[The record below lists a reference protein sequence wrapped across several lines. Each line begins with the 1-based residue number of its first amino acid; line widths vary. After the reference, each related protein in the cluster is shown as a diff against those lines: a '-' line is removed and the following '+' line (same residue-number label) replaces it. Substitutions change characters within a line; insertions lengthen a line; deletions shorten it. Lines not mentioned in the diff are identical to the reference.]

1 MLWAGAAAP
10 LSAQPMATVAG
21 SQFEL
26 ADTVQLDQVDQ
37 AALAQ
42 WERAKA
48 LLADRQWDE
57 ALDILGQLAESPEGK
72 LLAVTNRRYVSLRA
86 CCQLQLAALPAEAL
100 KLYRQRVDPI
110 ARKWYEQGMAQRDR
124 AALEK
129 VVDRAFASR
138 YGDKALVALGEMA
151 LEAGD
156 FAAARWYWERILPC
170 TPPAGVPRTWPGY
183 PDTDLDLAAI
193 RARLVLV
200 SILEGKKGISPI
212 SRNGPEG
219 TAAKPAL
226 PPSPSSPRA
235 SEELAAFVR
244 LHGDAQGRL
253 AGQEGK
259 YAELLTALLADSAA
273 WPPAAADPNWVTF
286 AGNPRRNRIAAR
298 LSDVGAVTWRLR
310 LHPALAAC
318 DRPFE
323 PPSANENPREPL
335 SFYPLQR
342 GNLVL
347 QSDGFRILALRLDTG
362 QPAWGRAA
370 IYESQLAG
378 PAVPPLPSEMLGSP
392 RFTLTCFEDKL
403 FARMGSPV
411 TGQPQGGTA
420 PLRPACL
427 VCLDLAAEGWLV
439 WKAAPE
445 EGWTF
450 EGSPVADARGL
461 YVAMRR
467 QDIRPQVSVACFDAD
482 SGRLC
487 WRRFVCGA
495 ETPARGV
502 YYESTHHLLTLAGDT
517 LFYNTN
523 LGAVAALRAEDGY
536 PLWVSLYPRARRGDL
551 ARLAPHW
558 RRDLNP
564 CVFDDGTLL
573 VAPADSPRIFAF
585 DAATG
590 QLLWQTGS
598 EVEDAEHLLGVAG
611 QWLIAGGRRLY
622 WISLKEEDRG
632 RVKHV
637 WPAAS
642 DRPTGYGRGVLAG
655 GDVLWPTRDKLYI
668 FDQQTAEPRKVVDLR
683 VRGVSGGNLL
693 PAGGQLLIATET
705 ELIAVGPHGRGAP
718 PASAPPLAVAAHRP

>member
-1 MLWAGAAAP
+1 LWAGAAAP
-10 LSAQPMATVAG
+10 LSAQPIGSVAG

-37 AALAQ
+37 AVLAQ

-57 ALDILGQLAESPEGK
+57 ALDILGQLAESSEGK
-72 LLAVTNRRYVSLRA
+72 LLAVTNCRYLSLRA
-86 CCQLQLAALPAEAL
+86 CCQLQLAALPPDAL

-110 ARKWYEQGMAQRDR
+110 AKKWYEQGIAQRNR

-129 VVDRAFASR
+129 IVDRAFASR
-138 YGDKALVALGEMA
+138 YGDKALMALGEMA

-156 FAAARWYWERILPC
+156 FAAARWYWERVLPS
-170 TPPAGVPRTWPGY
+170 TPPAGTPRIWPGY
-183 PDTDLDLAAI
+183 PDTDLDLAAV

-200 SILEGKKGISPI
+200 SILEGKKGTNPT
-212 SRNGPEG
+212 SRDGPEG
-219 TAAKPAL
+219 AAHKL
-226 PPSPSSPRA
+226 DSSSSSSRA
-235 SEELAAFVR
+235 TEELAAFVR
-244 LHGDAQGRL
+244 LHGEAQGRL
-253 AGQEGK
+253 GGHEGK
-259 YAELLTALLADSAA
+259 YADLLGALLADSVA
-273 WPPAAADPNWVTF
+273 WPPAASDPNWVTF
-286 AGNPRRNRIAAR
+286 AGNSRRNRIASR
-298 LSDVGAVTWRLR
+298 LSDVGAIAWRLPLRPAPAAGDR
-310 LHPALAAC
+310 L
-318 DRPFE
+318 FE
-323 PPSANENPREPL
+323 PPGASENPREPL
-335 SFYPLQR
+335 SFHPLQL

-347 QSDGFRILALRLDTG
+347 VNDSLRILALRLDTG

-370 IYESQLAG
+370 IYESQLSG
-378 PAVPPLPSEMLGSP
+378 PAAPRLPPEMLGSP

-411 TGQPQGGTA
+411 TGQPQGGTT
-420 PLRPACL
+420 PLRPGCL
-427 VCLDLAAEGWLV
+427 VCLDLAAEGRLV
-439 WKAAPE
+439 WKIAPE
-445 EGWTF
+445 EGWAF

-482 SGRLC
+482 NGRLR

-502 YYESTHHLLTLAGDT
+502 YYESTHHLLTLSGDT
-517 LFYNTN
+517 LYYNTN
-523 LGAVAALRAEDGY
+523 LGAVAALRADDGY

-564 CVFDDGTLL
+564 CLFDDGTLL

-590 QLLWQTGS
+590 HMLWQTGS

-611 QWLIAGGRRLY
+611 QWLIAGGRKLY

-637 WPAAS
+637 WPETS
-642 DRPTGYGRGVLAG
+642 DQPPGYGRGVLAG
-655 GDVLWPTRDKLYI
+655 SDVLWPTRDKLYI

-683 VRGVSGGNLL
+683 ARGASGGNLL

-705 ELIAVGPHGRGAP
+705 ELIAVGPHGRDAP
-718 PASAPPLAVAAHRP
+718 PGSAPPLAVAAHQP